1 MQIILSS
8 WLDLAP
14 RYRQILATSNVTDKK
29 RNSHLK
35 THLFYGQSYQCHWH
49 LWKKS
54 FKNKNLKFGTGRV
67 SAMCGCVRGRV
78 AHRAS
83 PAVADCGAHASSRSP
98 RPPKK
103 CAAKIW
109 REAIRKNWRGAL
121 YLGARLYANPSC
133 ARALFSGVGVGMQ
146 LKSRAC
152 VWGRD

>member
-1 MQIILSS
+1 MQIILSWS
-8 WLDLAP
+8 HDLAS

-29 RNSHLK
+29 KLALKNSPPFRDNPYKITGTLLK
-35 THLFYGQSYQCHWH
+35 NI
-49 LWKKS
+49 KKS
-54 FKNKNLKFGTGRV
+54 LNFEIGTGRV
-67 SAMCGCVRGRV
+67 SAMCVWVRDRV
-78 AHRAS
+78 APRAT
-83 PAVADCGAHASSRSP
+83 PAVADCGAHATSRSP

-103 CAAKIW
+103 YAAKIW

-133 ARALFSGVGVGMQ
+133 APALFSGVGVGMQ